1 MRAVENTIASS
12 GWKSMQQTKLF
23 NFALPVMA
31 VLCAVMPLEISHL
44 AFALMGAIAFSVIQ
58 SMQPKKKKPTK
69 QQTVSKIATPS
80 DFDPSQRKIGAG
92 QDRPR
97 KAAPATSWKQP
108 NPNARERAPAA
119 KDREE
124 VRKPSSVPILAPT
137 FAAESWESQIQE
149 LLGRITPTIED
160 DKIVAQL
167 ARVVKNTISQL
178 VPEVEVVGFA
188 SGDLKRNKAFGV
200 AVPEVDIIA
209 NVNPDVLEKRLR
221 SRMGSKALDVRS
233 VTGDVHKLRKS
244 AIRAFTDNL
253 VSEGGFKF
261 RRSAF
266 RNEEPKVTLLAPSN
280 LGVCENAI
288 PLDFSVNAINP
299 LHNAAL
305 MMECSQMDPRAKELI
320 LLVKRW
326 AKDRGICHAAKG
338 HLSPYCWSLLCIFFL
353 QAGLEDGSLLPPLD
367 GFKKASALRAQT
379 GKSKEGEAGLIA
391 TSDKTSASL
400 FKEFMKFYSTVFDWR
415 NEAIS
420 IRVGKR
426 GKPSLKLPLH
436 IIVREEGGETKVGP
450 SIEDPFD
457 EAVNLATGMGC
468 VSVTRLQEELSR
480 AHRLCES
487 DSSLAALLEPWAPEI
502 EAGAEH
508 ASA

>member
-1 MRAVENTIASS
+1 MRAVENIIANA
-12 GWKSMQQTKLF
+12 GWTSMQQTKLL
-23 NFALPVMA
+23 NFALPVLA

-58 SMQPKKKKPTK
+58 SMQPKKKKSPK
-69 QQTVSKIATPS
+69 QAVSKVATVADS
-80 DFDPSQRKIGAG
+80 IDASQRKVVLGH
-92 QDRPR
+92 DRPR
-97 KAAPATSWKQP
+97 KIAPATPNWKHS
-108 NPNARERAPAA
+108 NVRERQPLV

-124 VRKPSSVPILAPT
+124 VRKPSSMPILAPT
-137 FAAESWESQIQE
+137 FVAESWDSQINE
-149 LLGRITPTIED
+149 LLGQITPTIED

-167 ARVVKNTISQL
+167 ARVVKKTISHL

-233 VTGDVHKLRKS
+233 TPGDVHKLRKS

-280 LGVCENAI
+280 LGICDNAI

-326 AKDRGICHAAKG
+326 AKDRGVCHAAKG

-353 QAGLEDGSLLPPLD
+353 QAGLDDGALLPALD
-367 GFKKASALRAQT
+367 GFKKASALRSQS
-379 GKSKEGEAGLIA
+379 GKTKDADSGLIA
-391 TSDKTSASL
+391 TSDKTSAML

-480 AHRLCES
+480 AHNLCVGAA
-487 DSSLAALLEPWAPEI
+487 SLAALLEPWAPEV
-502 EAGAEH
+502 EAEQQIA
-508 ASA
+508 A